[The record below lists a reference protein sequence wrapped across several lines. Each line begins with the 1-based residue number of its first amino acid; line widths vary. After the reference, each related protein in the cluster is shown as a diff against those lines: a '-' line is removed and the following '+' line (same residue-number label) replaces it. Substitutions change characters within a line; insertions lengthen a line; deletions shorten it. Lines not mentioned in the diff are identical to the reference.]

1 MIAEGGY
8 MKPQHTHPSSGDTR
22 RYDLDWLRVL
32 AMLLIFLYHTT
43 RPFDTVENWHVKND
57 HLTDAFT
64 FMVIGVFW
72 MMPLFFVLSGAGSFF
87 SLRSRTAWSF
97 LRARFLRLAVPL
109 ITVGWFVFG
118 PLQVYIERVS
128 NTGYN
133 TLPFSGSFLE
143 FLPHDFEGIYG
154 DGGSFA
160 VHGVHL
166 WFLFWL
172 FIFSI
177 VTLPLFVF
185 LMSDTGRR
193 LIGALAH
200 MVETPGAI
208 FLFALPL
215 VLAEVLARLGIA
227 RDIEKGAGYLMAYV
241 ILPLFN
247 NEEGAWYLVTYIILL
262 IYGFLI
268 AADARFD
275 QAMERHKWVA
285 LGLAV
290 ALVVVLLFT
299 GIPSQTAW
307 WGAAGPIAD
316 VIFLAVDG
324 WFWLVA
330 ILGFGR
336 TYLTFAHPSLGYAGE
351 AVLPFYILH
360 QPIIV
365 LIAYFIRTWDMSI
378 GLKYLIVSASAF
390 VAIMLVYEF
399 LVRRFNLL
407 RFLFGMKLLHGRQ
420 MAVQPAALS

>member
-1 MIAEGGY
+1 MEPRHTNPTAGGA
-8 MKPQHTHPSSGDTR
+8 R

-43 RPFDTVENWHVKND
+43 RPFDTLENWHVKNNQ
-57 HLTDAFT
+57 LTDAFAFT
-64 FMVIGVFW
+64 VIGVPW
-72 MMPLFFVLSGAGSFF
+72 LMPLFFVLSGAASFF

-97 LRARFLRLAVPL
+97 VRARFLRLAVPL
-109 ITVGWFVFG
+109 VTLGWFVLG
-118 PLQVYIERVS
+118 PLQVYIERVTNS
-128 NTGYN
+128 GYH
-133 TLPFSGSFLE
+133 TSPFTGSFLQ
-143 FLPHDFEGIYG
+143 FLPHYFEGIYG
-154 DGGSFA
+154 QGGSFA
-160 VHGVHL
+160 LHGLHL

-172 FIFSI
+172 FTFS
-177 VTLPLFVF
+177 VVALPLFVY

-208 FLFALPL
+208 LSLALPL
-215 VLAEVLARLGIA
+215 VLAEVLARLAIVP
-227 RDIEKGAGYLMAYV
+227 D
-241 ILPLFN
+241 
-247 NEEGAWYLVTYIILL
+247 NEEGGWYLVAYVILL

-275 QAMERHKWVA
+275 QAIQKHKWVA

-290 ALVVVLLFT
+290 ALLLAVLFT
-299 GIPSQTAW
+299 GIPSETAW

-336 TYLTFAHPSLGYAGE
+336 RYLNFAHPSLRYAGE

-365 LIAYFIRTWDMSI
+365 VIAYVIRTWDMSV
-378 GLKYLIVSASAF
+378 GLKYLIVSTTALA
-390 VAIMLVYEF
+390 VIMLIYEF
-399 LVRRFNLL
+399 LVRRFNVL
-407 RFLFGMKLLHGRQ
+407 RFFFGMKLLHGRQ
-420 MAVQPAALS
+420 VAVQRAAGA